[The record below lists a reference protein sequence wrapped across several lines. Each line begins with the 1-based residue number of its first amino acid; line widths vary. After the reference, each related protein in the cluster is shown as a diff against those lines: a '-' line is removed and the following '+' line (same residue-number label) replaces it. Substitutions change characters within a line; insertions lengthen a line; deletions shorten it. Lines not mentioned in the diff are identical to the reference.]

1 MPDQDEIH
9 SGPDLSPAIDA
20 KWEKEIHDLKK
31 SLLQERLIRL
41 DAQIQLL
48 GLVRQ
53 QTQKELEGLL
63 CQPKE
68 NLGDSARD

>member
-1 MPDQDEIH
+1 MSDQDQIQY
-9 SGPDLSPAIDA
+9 SDS
-20 KWEKEIHDLKK
+20 KQEKEIHDLKK

-53 QTQKELEGLL
+53 QTQKELEGLS

-68 NLGDSARD
+68 NLGTSID

>member
-1 MPDQDEIH
+1 MSDQDQIQY
-9 SGPDLSPAIDA
+9 SDS
-20 KWEKEIHDLKK
+20 KQEKEIHDLKK

-68 NLGDSARD
+68 NLGTSTPA